1 MKPIL
6 SKSTFIYGC
15 QCPKRLYLHKYH
27 SELTNPEDEQQQAI
41 FKRGTDVGEL
51 AQQLFPGGVNAQGN
65 EAWHSQ
71 VTVNRTQKL
80 LPVYAVIYEAAFM
93 FEGVL
98 CAVDILVRK
107 GKKYYAYE
115 VKSTNSAKSQHVLDA
130 ALQYYVLKGCG
141 LDIADFNI
149 IHFNRDYIKV
159 GPIEHHKLFAETSVL
174 EQVIAQQLFVH
185 EKVVALKH
193 ILQLKRVPSIAM
205 GDQCNS
211 PYPCNFSDYCSSLI
225 PTVSEEPEV
234 NNDIFFD
241 IPSLKSFVKGIIYP
255 LYFFDFETVMYGVPE
270 YDFTSP
276 YQQIP
281 FQYSLHIQKSRRSH
295 LTHTHFLGDGMQ
307 DPRLQLCEQ
316 LVRDLG
322 TIGTILVWSKPFE
335 KGCLEKLARDFPEY
349 AFQIEQIINRLED
362 LMIPFKQKMVTSD
375 AFYNSSSIK
384 NVLPVMVPELSYQN
398 LEIKEG
404 GMASFMY
411 GQLRELN
418 EMNQLKVRQN
428 LLEYC
433 HLDTL
438 AMVKIWEKLMEKI
451 QS

>member
-1 MKPIL
+1 
-6 SKSTFIYGC
+6 
-15 QCPKRLYLHKYH
+15 
-27 SELTNPEDEQQQAI
+27 
-41 FKRGTDVGEL
+41 
-51 AQQLFPGGVNAQGN
+51 
-65 EAWHSQ
+65 
-71 VTVNRTQKL
+71 
-80 LPVYAVIYEAAFM
+80 
-93 FEGVL
+93 
-98 CAVDILVRK
+98 
-107 GKKYYAYE
+107 
-115 VKSTNSAKSQHVLDA
+115 
-130 ALQYYVLKGCG
+130 
-141 LDIADFNI
+141 
-149 IHFNRDYIKV
+149 
-159 GPIEHHKLFAETSVL
+159 
-174 EQVIAQQLFVH
+174 
-185 EKVVALKH
+185 
-193 ILQLKRVPSIAM
+193 
-205 GDQCNS
+205 
-211 PYPCNFSDYCSSLI
+211 
-225 PTVSEEPEV
+225 
-234 NNDIFFD
+234 
-241 IPSLKSFVKGIIYP
+241 
-255 LYFFDFETVMYGVPE
+255 
-270 YDFTSP
+270 
-276 YQQIP
+276 
-281 FQYSLHIQKSRRSH
+281 
-295 LTHTHFLGDGMQ
+295 LTHTHFLGDGIQ